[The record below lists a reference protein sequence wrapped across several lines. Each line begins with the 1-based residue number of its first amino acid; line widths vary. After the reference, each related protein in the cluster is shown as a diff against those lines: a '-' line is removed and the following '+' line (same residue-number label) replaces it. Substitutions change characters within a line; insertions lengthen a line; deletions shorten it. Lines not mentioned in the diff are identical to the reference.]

1 MHLPQVSVVM
11 PVYNGEKYLREAI
24 ESILDQSYKNI
35 ELVIINDGS
44 SDSSKSIILSYKDP
58 RILYLE
64 NKINSGIVYTRN
76 KGLGSANG
84 KYIATLDCDDIAFP
98 DRIERQVYFLEKN
111 ADYGMCGSFYNIMDG
126 DGNSGKKIQ
135 MPTGNRD
142 ILTYLLLGNCFCNS
156 TVMIRSEIA
165 RELRYKE
172 NFYLAEDYELWL
184 RISEQ
189 TKLAILPFYGAYYR
203 VHGGNIT
210 VSKMDDMFFL
220 VKKLNAEIL
229 MNARIDFSEK
239 ELDIHA
245 NWINGNYLFFNEKHS
260 LSALSSWIYKFY
272 TEITKGGKVNKDFFF
287 KLISEK
293 WLFILFKTKNYKQL
307 FHNKFFFLNRTIY
320 LRELL
325 RKFSNKLTVI
335 K

>member
-1 MHLPQVSVVM
+1 MHLPKVSVVM

-24 ESILDQSYKNI
+24 ESVLYQTYKNI
-35 ELVIINDGS
+35 ELVIVNDGS

-58 RILYLE
+58 RISYVE

-76 KGLGSANG
+76 KGLESAKG
-84 KYIATLDCDDIAFP
+84 EYIATLDCDDIAFP
-98 DRIERQVYFLEKN
+98 DRIEKQVYFLEKN
-111 ADYGMCGSFYNIMDG
+111 TDYGMCGSFYYTMDG
-126 DGNSGKKIQ
+126 NGKSVKKIR

-142 ILTYLLLGNCFCNS
+142 ILTYLMVGNCFCNS

-165 RELRYKE
+165 RELRYKA
-172 NFYLAEDYELWL
+172 NYYLAEDYELWL

-189 TKLAILPFYGAYYR
+189 TKLAILPFYGTYYR
-203 VHGGNIT
+203 VHGSNIT

-220 VKKLNAEIL
+220 VKKLHAEIL
-229 MNARIDFSEK
+229 TNAHIDFSEK
-239 ELDIHA
+239 ELEIHA

-260 LSALSSWIYKFY
+260 LSTLSAWIYKFY
-272 TEITKGGKVNKDFFF
+272 SEITRGGKVNKSFFF

-293 WLFILFKTKNYKQL
+293 WLYILFKTKNYKQL

-320 LRELL
+320 LRELF